1 MSARSPLISIGVPHV
16 DVSVCIPTYNAGVY
30 FSETLAS
37 VEEQDFQGKVEV
49 IISDDASTDG
59 TLDIARSFASRSRYP
74 YKILNHARQG
84 VGANW
89 DNSIS
94 AAKGTYVKL
103 LMQDDIL
110 YPQNLSRLF
119 SVMEK
124 DGHIGLAFSKR
135 DIISSGADYRKWIE
149 QYGNLHEGWHQD
161 LITGS
166 ISGRSL
172 LQDRNFLNFPG
183 NKIGEPSVLLLR
195 RSAILK
201 TGNFS
206 HDLKQALD
214 CEYWYRMLVNHDAY
228 FVNET
233 LAAFRRHEGQ
243 LTVQNSKSA
252 YKEEG
257 AAQMLL
263 YRSYA
268 RHLFSHLSFRNKF
281 ILCWKILKL
290 IIRTGMNG
298 R

>member
-1 MSARSPLISIGVPHV
+1 MISRAPQFSENIPHI
-16 DVSVCIPTYNAGVY
+16 DVSVCIPTYNAGIY

-37 VEEQDFQGKVEV
+37 VEAQDFQGNVEV
-49 IISDDASTDG
+49 IISDDASTDD
-59 TLDIARSFASRSRYP
+59 TLDTARSFASRSRYS
-74 YKILNHARQG
+74 YKILNHTRQG

-94 AAKGTYVKL
+94 AAQGTYVKL

-119 SVMEK
+119 SVMET
-124 DGHIGLAFSKR
+124 DGRIGLAFSKR
-135 DIISSGADYRKWIE
+135 DIISSGADYTKWID
-149 QYGNLHEGWHQD
+149 QYGNLHRGWYQD
-161 LITGS
+161 LTKGPV
-166 ISGRSL
+166 SGRSL
-172 LQDRNFLNFPG
+172 LRDRNFLSFPG

-195 RSAILK
+195 RSAITK

-206 HDLKQALD
+206 RDLKQALD
-214 CEYWYRMLVNHDAY
+214 CEYWYRMLVNHDAF
-228 FVNET
+228 FVDEY

-252 YKEEG
+252 YREEG

-268 RHLFSHLSFRNKF
+268 RHLFSHLSRRNQ
-281 ILCWKILKL
+281 IRLYLKILKL
-290 IIRTGMNG
+290 KIRSGVG
-298 R
+298 A